1 MDNDQPNSEYQQGFN
16 DGYLIARH
24 EPDLAD
30 KLKNLPETTPR
41 MEGFQEGRKQLLR
54 DKFKERLPE
63 WVKDDPEKDV
73 DQSIEPDKDM
83 DQGIEPEL

>member
-1 MDNDQPNSEYQQGFN
+1 MEEDPTNPDYQKGFN
-16 DGYLIARH
+16 DGYLIAGH

-30 KLKNLPETTPR
+30 KLKNLPDTTPR

-54 DKFKERLPE
+54 DKFRERLPG
-63 WVKDDPEKDV
+63 WVKDDPEKDM

-83 DQGIEPEL
+83 DRDIEPEL

>member
-1 MDNDQPNSEYQQGFN
+1 MEEDQKHPEYQQGYN
-16 DGYLIARH
+16 DGYLIAGH

-30 KLKNLPETTPR
+30 KLKNLPESTPR
-41 MEGFQEGRKQLLR
+41 MEGFQAGRKQLLR

-73 DQSIEPDKDM
+73 DHSIEPDKDM
-83 DQGIEPEL
+83 GIEPEL

>member
-1 MDNDQPNSEYQQGFN
+1 MEEDQTNPDYQQGFN
-16 DGYLIARH
+16 DGYLITRH

-30 KLKNLPETTPR
+30 KLKNLPDTTPR
-41 MEGFQEGRKQLLR
+41 MEGFQAGRKQLLR

-63 WVKDDPEKDV
+63 WVKDDPERDV